1 LGVMPIPCPHFKIT
15 IVKRSQGQSAVAGAA
30 YQSGER
36 LFSEYD
42 QKTKFYNKKK
52 ELVHAEVML
61 PSHAPPG
68 YADRATLWNAVEA
81 VENQWNSQLARRIV
95 LAFPVEVPKE
105 QYLSMIK
112 EFCQEQFVSKG
123 MIADFAIHD
132 KGDGNPHAHILL
144 TLRAMDEHGKWL
156 PKARKVYDLDEN
168 GERIQLP
175 SGNWKCHKENTVD
188 WNDQKYAGVW
198 RHGWET
204 ITNRYLEAAGRPER
218 VDLRSFERQGIQQ
231 IPTVHLGPAAH
242 QMEKRG
248 IETFLGN
255 LNRDIRAAN
264 SLMQSIR
271 SAIRGLQRWIAD
283 LTEKKQILLDA
294 LEKAKEPTLSDLLV
308 DYFNLRNEQRSDW
321 SGKAKLK
328 CTVRDFEE
336 VKRAVD
342 YLKAHSLNTAEDLDT
357 AIRRLCLL
365 FCTPAAL
372 FSSPQMCY
380 NSLSIRK
387 RGTRMARNRQNL
399 NIIYISDRMRE
410 TLRPI
415 ASCALTAVVAPM
427 GYGKTTAVRWFLA
440 EQAKAG
446 AVVLQA
452 SIYSDNRSIFWKSVQ
467 KAFTAAGL
475 TVLEGYDCPADASGA
490 ALLLEDLC
498 AALGG
503 KTPYYLFL
511 DDFHLLG
518 DERVAQFLCRLA
530 YRLPENVHLIVVS
543 RNRFLPGEQ
552 VVRLGRRLHRIEADG
567 LRLNREELLAYTH
580 RCGVEITAA
589 QAESLLRSCEG
600 WFSAVYLNLHA
611 LAERGS
617 LLQPG
622 SDIYAMFT
630 AAMLESLPEKTRGF
644 LAVMGL
650 ADEFTV
656 EMARAVTAL
665 PDAEEVLRALTQQN
679 AFVTRLPDGVSFR
692 FHHMM
697 KECAERL
704 FAQLPAARQ
713 TEVWQRYGRWY
724 AQKAQ
729 YLHALQAFEHCGDR
743 DAALAVIEADA
754 GNLLASLSP
763 AELLQRLDRCP
774 VEALQRHPL
783 AILVLMRR
791 MFTWQQIPKMMELK
805 ALLEAAVAQHP
816 EWPAAERGNLLGECD
831 LIQSFLFYNDITQMS
846 RLHRSASRQ
855 MSRPAVTLRNSG
867 SWTFGSPSVLMMY
880 YRAPGELGKEL
891 AEMYEC
897 MPHYY
902 KITNGHGRGAE
913 LLMDAEAAYLQG
925 AWEKAAVL
933 LERARVDATGQE
945 NMTLCCDFLALRLAL
960 CGKGKEGYDFAAKRA
975 ALLQKH
981 DGVQVHLLESIAAYF
996 YALQGRPEQAP
1007 ELFREH
1013 KLAEVSFFGPCRP
1026 MMSLI
1031 EQQIWLAQGEYVKVI
1046 AHSEGLL
1053 RRCEAMHYGLVGLQ
1067 ARIQLAAAQLH
1078 FGQRAE
1084 ARAAL
1089 AAALLDAVQDDFW
1102 VLFVEQYPALAPLLE
1117 GEDWAVCE
1125 PRLGP
1130 FVARIL
1136 PAGRAFAARLGL
1148 PAPAPELPLTDR
1160 DRELARLVAGRC
1172 TNKEIAAALYLSE
1185 GTVKQYINQL
1195 YAKLDMGGDPRTRRA
1210 RLAEWYQ
1217 KNAPRN

>member
-1 LGVMPIPCPHFKIT
+1 
-15 IVKRSQGQSAVAGAA
+15 
-30 YQSGER
+30 
-36 LFSEYD
+36 
-42 QKTKFYNKKK
+42 
-52 ELVHAEVML
+52 
-61 PSHAPPG
+61 
-68 YADRATLWNAVEA
+68 
-81 VENQWNSQLARRIV
+81 
-95 LAFPVEVPKE
+95 
-105 QYLSMIK
+105 
-112 EFCQEQFVSKG
+112 
-123 MIADFAIHD
+123 
-132 KGDGNPHAHILL
+132 
-144 TLRAMDEHGKWL
+144 
-156 PKARKVYDLDEN
+156 
-168 GERIQLP
+168 
-175 SGNWKCHKENTVD
+175 
-188 WNDQKYAGVW
+188 
-198 RHGWET
+198 
-204 ITNRYLEAAGRPER
+204 
-218 VDLRSFERQGIQQ
+218 
-231 IPTVHLGPAAH
+231 
-242 QMEKRG
+242 
-248 IETFLGN
+248 
-255 LNRDIRAAN
+255 
-264 SLMQSIR
+264 
-271 SAIRGLQRWIAD
+271 
-283 LTEKKQILLDA
+283 
-294 LEKAKEPTLSDLLV
+294 
-308 DYFNLRNEQRSDW
+308 
-321 SGKAKLK
+321 
-328 CTVRDFEE
+328 
-336 VKRAVD
+336 
-342 YLKAHSLNTAEDLDT
+342 
-357 AIRRLCLL
+357 
-365 FCTPAAL
+365 
-372 FSSPQMCY
+372 
-380 NSLSIRK
+380 
-387 RGTRMARNRQNL
+387 MARNRQNL

-467 KAFTAAGL
+467 KAFAAAGL

-530 YRLPENVHLIVVS
+530 YRLPENIHLIVAS

-754 GNLLASLSP
+754 GDLLASLSP

-902 KITNGHGRGAE
+902 KITQGHGQGAE
-913 LLMDAEAAYLQG
+913 LVMDAEAAFMQG
-925 AWEKAAVL
+925 HFERAVLL
-933 LERARVDATGQE
+933 LERARVRAASCGQE
-945 NMTLCCDFLALRLAL
+945 NMALCCDFLALRLSL
-960 CGKGKEGYDFAAKRA
+960 CGQAGEPFDFEARRA
-975 ALLQKH
+975 ALLQRH
-981 DGVQVHLLESIAAYF
+981 DVVLLHLLESIEAYY
-996 YALQGRPEQAP
+996 YALLGRTDAVPEV
-1007 ELFREH
+1007 FREH
-1013 KLAEVSFFGPCRP
+1013 RLASVSYFALCRP
-1026 MMSLI
+1026 MMEMI
-1031 EQQIWLAQGEYVKVI
+1031 ELQVWLAQGQAVKVL
-1046 AHSEGLL
+1046 A
-1053 RRCEAMHYGLVGLQ
+1053 RCEELLAACQRFHYGLVALHVRVQ
-1067 ARIQLAAAQLH
+1067 MAAAYGLY
-1078 FGQRAE
+1078 GQPAE

-1089 AAALLDAVQDDFW
+1089 EQALAEAAPDGFW
-1102 VLFVEQYPALAPLLE
+1102 MPLAENYRYLAPLLAQGGWDSAQPLVE
-1117 GEDWAVCE
+1117 RAIA
-1125 PRLGP
+1125 LGQRYE
-1130 FVARIL
+1130 ARRAQL
-1136 PAGRAFAARLGL
+1136 NGSADRPAIAAALTEK
-1148 PAPAPELPLTDR
+1148 ELA
-1160 DRELARLVAGRC
+1160 LARLVAQRR
-1172 TNKEIAAALYLSE
+1172 TNKEIAETLHLSE

-1195 YAKLDMGGDPRTRRA
+1195 YAKLDIGGAVRNKRA
-1210 RLAEWYQ
+1210 QLAALFGTKY
-1217 KNAPRN
+1217 